1 VRIGINLGP
10 VQLMRDINGQLN
22 IIGDGINVAERVM
35 SFADSGQV
43 LVSRWYFEA
52 VTRIS
57 EEYTHLFSYQGAR
70 TDKHVREHEIYAV
83 ESAGPDALDVAARR
97 HHARPVSRPSLKLV
111 ETRDA
116 STPEPESSRPN
127 IKISHLT
134 AVLSCLILV
143 CAVIYYAF
151 DRILDAPGAKVAP
164 AVQMSEPAKP
174 AAAASHA
181 TSDSPQKDPVVVTSS
196 TPPTDA
202 SAARSVP
209 RKSTTQ
215 HKSAATTSSLTEP
228 AMSAPDPVKT
238 QTAKTEAAAAPGSQ
252 SGTAREQPTAE
263 AYATASEVGT
273 VALPNTVV
281 GAKPRTALVMFALS
295 PWGEVVVDGKSA
307 GVSPPLAELELAP
320 GTHQVEIR
328 NGAFAP
334 HVVTLQLESN
344 QTVKV
349 RHKFSQR

>member
-1 VRIGINLGP
+1 
-10 VQLMRDINGQLN
+10 
-22 IIGDGINVAERVM
+22 
-35 SFADSGQV
+35 
-43 LVSRWYFEA
+43 
-52 VTRIS
+52 
-57 EEYTHLFSYQGAR
+57 
-70 TDKHVREHEIYAV
+70 
-83 ESAGPDALDVAARR
+83 
-97 HHARPVSRPSLKLV
+97 
-111 ETRDA
+111 
-116 STPEPESSRPN
+116 
-127 IKISHLT
+127 
-134 AVLSCLILV
+134 
-143 CAVIYYAF
+143 
-151 DRILDAPGAKVAP
+151 
-164 AVQMSEPAKP
+164 
-174 AAAASHA
+174 
-181 TSDSPQKDPVVVTSS
+181 
-196 TPPTDA
+196 
-202 SAARSVP
+202 
-209 RKSTTQ
+209 
-215 HKSAATTSSLTEP
+215 
-228 AMSAPDPVKT
+228 MSAPDPVNT

-273 VALPNTVV
+273 AASPNTVA